1 MTNASAMTLS
11 LLVFLALFLAAMFV
25 IFSGGVLFGRRE
37 RRGPRAGGPAH
48 DQPRRAA

>member
-25 IFSGGVLFGRRE
+25 ILWGGTLLVRRD
-37 RRGPRAGGPAH
+37 RSRAVRHPE
-48 DQPRRAA
+48 DQHRRAA